1 MCPDTVDFL
10 SMLHHLNDDVDED
23 ADPPE
28 LPERQAA
35 RSLFRWE
42 VSAISGPL
50 SYIECHPADKAPL
63 QQDSVLPPA
72 ACDACAA

>member
-1 MCPDTVDFL
+1 MCPDTVEFL
-10 SMLHHLNDDVDED
+10 SMLHHLDDEVAKD

-42 VSAISGPL
+42 VSAMSGPL
-50 SYIECHPADKAPL
+50 SCLQAPAVFA
-63 QQDSVLPPA
+63 SALP
-72 ACDACAA
+72 